1 MSNSNY
7 QNTEKSFSVC
17 QNGRDVY
24 IRRNVFFYVSY
35 YENSFNCWQNK
46 IPLSLTKLI
55 TIIFCSIRR
64 EIGIYFYECNRFRMS
79 IFFNLTFYMQ
89 HVEKSVSEHCEI
101 ELDLNFNCTFPV
113 DLSSNGILFVSR
125 SVVQVCLQ
133 FIFCCLIKQ
142 CSGIRFLC
150 VFIMKKTDW
159 NQLKLNRFLNSRF
172 EYHLYN

>member
-1 MSNSNY
+1 MPEW
-7 QNTEKSFSVC
+7 Q
-17 QNGRDVY
+17 GRIEEMFY
-24 IRRNVFFYVSY
+24 FFVSY

-79 IFFNLTFYMQ
+79 VFFNLTFYMQ
-89 HVEKSVSEHCEI
+89 HVGKSVSEHCEI

-125 SVVQVCLQ
+125 SVVQVFAVHILLFNKAMFRHPFSMCVHNEENRLKP
-133 FIFCCLIKQ
+133 IKTK
-142 CSGIRFLC
+142 SILEF
-150 VFIMKKTDW
+150 
-159 NQLKLNRFLNSRF
+159 
-172 EYHLYN
+172 